1 MLKKEPSAKGSPS
14 AAPDSGSQK
23 LRQRISELESS
34 ISRRKERE
42 ERALR
47 DSAERFQAFADHTY
61 DWEYWTAPDGRY
73 VYMSPSCQRIT
84 GYCAQEFVQ
93 DPGLLERIIHP
104 QDRDEVQQRSAAM
117 AAKKSVLSMD
127 FRILHRSGGVRW
139 IAHICRPVYASDG
152 RYLGERVSN
161 RDISHRKAA
170 EKALRASARAFRT
183 IFNSGHDAVII
194 YEPGGTV
201 TRVNDRLLKMFGVSR
216 REAMARFTRSAF
228 LEDGRPSQEMAD
240 RWARALAD
248 DKQIFERQSR
258 RVDTGLFFQV
268 EIVLSKIFLNGR
280 LGVLC
285 AIRDITDRKEAEA
298 ERMQREKLEG
308 VLEMAGAA
316 CHELTQPMQ
325 SLLGYTELIRL
336 QISPQ
341 DPLYEKTLKIREQ
354 VERIA
359 AMTAKLMGITKY
371 ETRHY
376 ATGRRIIDIDKASQN
391 YG

>member
-84 GYCAQEFVQ
+84 GYCAEEFMQ

-104 QDRDEVQQRSAAM
+104 QDRDDVKQRSAAM

-139 IAHICRPVYASDG
+139 IGHICRPVYASDG

-216 REAMARFTRSAF
+216 REAMAHFTRSAF

-248 DKQIFERQSR
+248 DKQIFERQSQ
-258 RVDTGLFFQV
+258 RVDSGLFFQV

>member
-139 IAHICRPVYASDG
+139 IGHICRPVYASDG

>member
-1 MLKKEPSAKGSPS
+1 MLKKEPSAKGNPS

-42 ERALR
+42 ARALR

-84 GYCAQEFVQ
+84 GYCAEEFVQ

-104 QDRDEVQQRSAAM
+104 QDRDDVKQRSAAM

-139 IAHICRPVYASDG
+139 IGHICRPVYASDG

-194 YEPGGTV
+194 YEPAGTV

-258 RVDTGLFFQV
+258 RLDSGLFFQV

-376 ATGRRIIDIDKASQN
+376 AKGRRIIDIDKASQN

>member
-1 MLKKEPSAKGSPS
+1 MLKKEPSAKGNPS
-14 AAPDSGSQK
+14 AAPDAGSQK

-47 DSAERFQAFADHTY
+47 DSAERFRAFADHTY

-84 GYCAQEFVQ
+84 GYCAEEFVQ

-104 QDRDEVQQRSAAM
+104 QDRDDVKQRSAAM

-139 IAHICRPVYASDG
+139 IGHICRPVYASDG
-152 RYLGERVSN
+152 LYLGERVSN
-161 RDISHRKAA
+161 RDISNRKAA
-170 EKALRASARAFRT
+170 EKALRASAQAFRT

-201 TRVNDRLLKMFGVSR
+201 TRVNDRLLEMFGVSR
-216 REAMARFTRSAF
+216 KEAMTRFTRSAF

-258 RVDTGLFFQV
+258 RLDSGLFFQV

-376 ATGRRIIDIDKASQN
+376 AKGRRIIDIDKASQN

>member
-1 MLKKEPSAKGSPS
+1 MLKEDPPSKGSPS
-14 AAPDSGSQK
+14 VTLDSGFQK
-23 LRQRISELESS
+23 LRQRISEIEYS

-42 ERALR
+42 EKALR

-84 GYCAQEFVQ
+84 GYPAEAFVR
-93 DPGLLERIIHP
+93 DTGLLERIIHP
-104 QDRDEVQQRSAAM
+104 EDRDDYRQRSTAM
-117 AAKKSVLSMD
+117 AGKKGVLTMD
-127 FRILHRSGGVRW
+127 FRILNRCGGVRW

-152 RYLGERVSN
+152 RYLGKRVSN
-161 RDISHRKAA
+161 RDISSRKAA
-170 EKALRASARAFRT
+170 EKALRASAQAFRT

-194 YEPGGTV
+194 YDPDGTV
-201 TRVNDRLLKMFGVSR
+201 IRVNDRLLKMFGVSR
-216 REAMARFTRSAF
+216 KEAMARLTRSAF

-240 RWARALAD
+240 RWAQALGD
-248 DKQIFERQSR
+248 EKQIFEWQSR
-258 RVDTGLFFQV
+258 RLDSGLFFQV
-268 EIVLSKIFLNGR
+268 EIVLSKITLNGR
-280 LGVLC
+280 LRVLC

-298 ERMQREKLEG
+298 ERMNREKLEG

-341 DPLYEKTLKIREQ
+341 DPLYEKTLKIQEQ

-359 AMTAKLMGITKY
+359 AMTAKLMGIAKY

-376 ATGRRIIDIDKASQN
+376 AKGRRIIDIDKASQN
-391 YG
+391 